1 MNVAKDSGNKVDTK
15 ALARQI
21 NRIPRSV
28 DKRMARLSINEPL
41 LKQNLFSLVEDQC
54 ILESLVVTRL
64 ATMKLSEVLP
74 RKTDSDFVELSR
86 VLHKISGRR
95 KTCRFWV
102 FFGIVWYKIR
112 RGRA

>member
-41 LKQNLFSLVEDQC
+41 LKQNLFSLVEDQW
-54 ILESLVVTRL
+54 ILESLVVPRL

-86 VLHKISGRR
+86 VLHKISGL
-95 KTCRFWV
+95 
-102 FFGIVWYKIR
+102 ID
-112 RGRA
+112 